1 MRRTF
6 LLVTMLI
13 SLGIGGLAVDS
24 LPTPA
29 EFFGF
34 EPGADCRLVRWDK
47 MVEYLYLLD
56 RASDRLEVREIG
68 KSTQGNPFLLALVSD
83 AETLRHQ
90 DRYRGINRRLAD
102 PRGLTDEE
110 IDRMVAAGKYTLAV
124 TCSLHATE
132 VAPTQSVPALVHWLI
147 TDEDELAQLI
157 RRECILV
164 LFPCFNPD
172 GQLIVTDWYTKT
184 HGTEY
189 EGARLPYLYHPYTGH
204 DNNRD
209 GYMMTQAEARL
220 VSKVLY
226 QEWFPQA
233 FIDHHQMGSYGA
245 RFYIPPYYDPVQ
257 TDVDPLIW
265 REHLL
270 YGAQMA
276 VRLEQAGVTGVE
288 TGAPFTGWWR
298 PSFHMITNYHNI
310 SGMLTETAGCEL
322 ASPVFIHAHQLQPGW
337 RGRPEYKP
345 TVNFPHPWPG
355 GWWRLAD
362 MVNQI
367 RLSSVTALETGA
379 RNREMLLRGMAQKA
393 ARQVAIGQ
401 TKAPFAYVMPP
412 DQHDPLTALK
422 LLETLMFAGV
432 EVHRA
437 EEPLA
442 VGDARYPAGTYVL
455 RLDQPLRPYLK
466 ALLGQ
471 QFFPD
476 NEWTR
481 QRDGSPMRPYDMTT
495 YALSEFMGVWLAEAG
510 APLQTDMTRV
520 ETLDYPSGSVA
531 DDAGNGWLLDP
542 CLNDS
547 FSAVNRILAA
557 GGTVQRIPSAVEA
570 DGEIWPPGAFHV
582 RADAAVLQPI
592 ARELHLAF
600 VAAPAETPADAY
612 PLKPL
617 RLGIYQ
623 RYQGGNMDEGWTRW
637 VLEQFEFPYEILK
650 SFDIKAGG
658 LRPKFDV
665 ILLADD
671 ELDSLLGPDYEK
683 LGPGDRPVPPGYRSG
698 LGDEGVRAMEEFVR
712 AGGTLLT
719 FNQASELPLK
729 KFRLPLRNVLEGL
742 PSDDFYGP
750 GVTLWMRFD
759 ITHPVAFGMPA
770 EGLGLF
776 WNSPAFAV
784 EPNHRN
790 EDYRVVAGY
799 DDRDPLQSGWLI
811 GPQHLFGK
819 ASVIDARLGR
829 GHVVLFGLRPQLRA
843 QTHGTF
849 KLLFN
854 ALYLGGVPDGE

>member
-1 MRRTF
+1 VRRTI
-6 LLVTMLI
+6 LLVAMVI
-13 SLGIGGLAVDS
+13 CLGLGGLAADS
-24 LPTPA
+24 LQSPA

-34 EPGADCRLVRWDK
+34 EPGTDYRLVRWDK

-56 RASDRLEVREIG
+56 RVSDRLDVREIG
-68 KSTQGNPFLLALVSD
+68 QSTGGHPFLLALVSD
-83 AETLRHQ
+83 ADTLRQQ
-90 DRYRGINRRLAD
+90 DRYREINRRLAD
-102 PRGLTDEE
+102 PRGLTEAE
-110 IDRMVAAGKYTLAV
+110 IDRLVAGGKYTLAI
-124 TCSLHATE
+124 THSLHATE
-132 VAPTQSVPALVHWLI
+132 VAPTQSVPALVYWLI
-147 TDEDELAQLI
+147 TDEGDLAQLI

-172 GQLIVTDWYTKT
+172 GQLMVTDWYEKT
-184 HGTEY
+184 RGTEN

-270 YGAQMA
+270 HGAQMA

-288 TGAPFTGWWR
+288 TGAPFTAWWR

-310 SGMLTETAGCEL
+310 TGMLTETANCEI
-322 ASPVFIHAHQLQPGW
+322 ASPVFVHPHQLQPGW

-367 RLSSVTALETGA
+367 RIASITALETGA
-379 RNREMLLRGMAQKA
+379 RNREMLLRGMVQKA
-393 ARQVAIGQ
+393 ARQVETGR
-401 TKAPFAYVMPP
+401 TEPPFAYIMPP
-412 DQHDPLTALK
+412 GQHDPLTALK
-422 LLETLMFAGV
+422 LLDTLMFAGV

-437 EEPLA
+437 DEPLA
-442 VGDARYPAGTYVL
+442 AGDALYPAGTFVL

-466 ALLGQ
+466 ALLGR

-476 NEWTR
+476 NDWTR
-481 QRDGSPMRPYDMTT
+481 QRDGTPMRPYDMTT
-495 YALSEFMGVWLAEAG
+495 YALSEFMGVGLVEARS
-510 APLQTDMTRV
+510 PLPAAMTRV
-520 ETLDYPSGSVA
+520 ETLAYPAGSVA
-531 DDAGNGWLLDP
+531 DDAGHGWLLDP
-542 CLNDS
+542 RLNDS
-547 FSAVNRILAA
+547 FTAVNRVLAA
-557 GGTVQRIPSAVEA
+557 GGTVQRIPSTVEV
-570 DGEIWPPGAFHV
+570 DGENWPPGAFHI
-582 RADAAVLQPI
+582 RAEAGALGPI
-592 ARELHLAF
+592 AEELHLAF
-600 VAAPAETPADAY
+600 VAAPAATPAGAY

-617 RLGIYQ
+617 RLGVYQ

-637 VLEQFEFPYEILK
+637 VLEQFEFPYQILK
-650 SFDIKAGG
+650 SYDIKAGG
-658 LRPKFDV
+658 LRPKVDV

-671 ELDSLLGPDYEK
+671 DLDDLLGPDYDK

-698 LGDEGVRAMEEFVR
+698 LGDEGVKALEEFVR
-712 AGGTLLT
+712 AGGVLVTL
-719 FNQASELPLK
+719 NEACRLPLE
-729 KFRLPLRNVLEGL
+729 KFRLPVRNVLKGL
-742 PSDDFYGP
+742 STDEFFGP
-750 GVTLWMRFD
+750 GVTLWMQFD
-759 ITHPVAFGMPA
+759 TGHPVAFGMPA
-770 EGLGLF
+770 EELGLF

-790 EDYRVVAGY
+790 EDYQVVAGY

-843 QTHGTF
+843 QTHATF

-854 ALYLGGVPDGE
+854 ALHLGDAPDQE